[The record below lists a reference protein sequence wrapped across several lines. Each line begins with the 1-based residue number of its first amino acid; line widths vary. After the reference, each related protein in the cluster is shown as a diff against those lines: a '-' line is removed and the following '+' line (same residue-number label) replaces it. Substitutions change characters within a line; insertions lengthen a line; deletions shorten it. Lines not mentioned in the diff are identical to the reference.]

1 VSIDDIVQIYVNG
14 FGQPLGSAGF
24 PINFNELPQR
34 ITALISNVALNIG
47 DCVTLAPGGRCT
59 LATAAN
65 LTFGGAVIG
74 VVLFPAFANS
84 LAVVQFDGVLD
95 VAVTGLSTSGPTR
108 VNTTTGRLEVVS
120 QFSTNDYPVGYS
132 YGGYVAMVR
141 GLAIGVPTSF
151 DYSQGAGYTDDF
163 IADNAI
169 LTSSLVSSLPSSHG
183 PSALVQATS
192 GSRPTLLTNELNGH
206 SAVHFDG
213 TSTFLEQN
221 AWTMGSAT
229 DWTFFMIVKN
239 PGTQVSPNIG
249 GVLYGSTDGSGRRT
263 SFRTD
268 NVTSPPDNGFWR
280 IENTGT
286 LNSLPLNGKTYSV
299 DMRTSGYHLIAVR
312 MSSTNQRELFVD
324 GASRGTFTNNDPTC
338 YSILTL
344 GRYQG
349 GILYQQGNVVRL
361 INYAAYLDDATMTS
375 INTKFHLD
383 YPALP

>member
-1 VSIDDIVQIYVNG
+1 MSIDDIVQIYVNG
-14 FGQPLGSAGF
+14 FGQPLGSGGL
-24 PINFNELPQR
+24 PINFNALPQR

-59 LATAAN
+59 LATTAN
-65 LTFGGAVIG
+65 LAFGGAVIG
-74 VVLFPAFANS
+74 VCLFPAFANS

-95 VAVTGLSTSGPTR
+95 VSVTGLSASGPTR
-108 VNTTTGRLEVVS
+108 VNVTTGRLEVVS

-141 GLAIGVPTSF
+141 GLAIGVPTAF

-163 IADNAI
+163 LADNAV
-169 LTSSLVSSLPSSHG
+169 LTSGLVSSAPSSHG
-183 PSALVQATS
+183 PSALVQATG
-192 GSRPTLLTNELNGH
+192 GSRPTLLPNELNGH
-206 SAVHFDG
+206 SAIHLDG
-213 TSTFLEQN
+213 AATFLEQT

-239 PGTQVSPNIG
+239 TGTQTGGNIG
-249 GVLYGSTDGSGRRT
+249 GVLYGAADGSGRRT

-280 IENTGT
+280 LENTGSNT
-286 LNSLPLNGKTYSV
+286 FPTNGKTYAV
-299 DMRTSGYHLIAVR
+299 DMRTAGYHLIACR
-312 MSSTNQRELFVD
+312 MASTGNREIFVD
-324 GASRGTFTNNDPTC
+324 GASRGTFTNTDPTC

-344 GRYQG
+344 GRYQA
-349 GILYQQGNVVRL
+349 GILYQQANVVRI
-361 INYAAYLDDATMTS
+361 INYASYLDDTTMGN